1 MKSASLDIEFDRENF
16 VTALNLFDKKIN
28 EIKEC
33 FDDISKLI
41 KMLSDEDTWSSD
53 TSRDIVENSKEIEKS
68 FKNANDEFVS
78 YRDYLIKVLESHE
91 IEDNKASKTID
102 ENIKNLDRL

>member
-1 MKSASLDIEFDRENF
+1 MKNSNLEIEFDRENF

-28 EIKEC
+28 EIKVC
-33 FDDISKLI
+33 FDDISHII
-41 KMLSDEDTWSSD
+41 KNLNDEDTWSSD

-91 IEDNKASKTID
+91 IEDNKANKAID
-102 ENIKNLDRL
+102 DNIKNLDR

>member
-1 MKSASLDIEFDRENF
+1 MKNSNLEIEFDRENF

-28 EIKEC
+28 EIKVC
-33 FDDISKLI
+33 FDDISHII
-41 KMLSDEDTWSSD
+41 KNLNDEDTWSSD
-53 TSRDIVENSKEIEKS
+53 TSRDIVENSTEIEKS

-91 IEDNKASKTID
+91 IEDNKANKAID
-102 ENIKNLDRL
+102 DNIKNLDR

>member
-1 MKSASLDIEFDRENF
+1 MKNSNLEIEFDRENF

-28 EIKEC
+28 EIKVC
-33 FDDISKLI
+33 FDDISHII
-41 KMLSDEDTWSSD
+41 KNLNDEDTWSSD
-53 TSRDIVENSKEIEKS
+53 TSRDIVENSTEIEKS

-91 IEDNKASKTID
+91 IEDNKANKTID
-102 ENIKNLDRL
+102 DNIKNLDR